1 MIDNLIFTLTSS
13 QFLFALFSAIAVA
26 ATVFTLAAPMLAKND
41 LDDRKKRMAVER
53 SAIRARERAALV
65 RETQGGSR
73 TNLRA
78 EPKKFMQDIVEQ
90 FDLKQRLLGEGTRD
104 KLAQAGERGENA
116 VIKYVFSRLVAP
128 AVLFVI
134 AMVYLFGI
142 GRFEQPPVVRILIAL
157 AVGGI
162 GVYLPKLMLE
172 NRIQKRQLA
181 IKRAWPDALD
191 LLLICVESGMS
202 IEQAFK
208 KVADEVAVQSIEL
221 AEELALTNAE
231 LAYLNDRRKAYE
243 NLGKRTGLEAVKSVM
258 TALIQADNYG
268 TPVGQAL
275 RVLAQES
282 RDMRMSEAEKKA
294 ASLPPK
300 LTVPMIVFFLPCLF
314 IVIVGPAAIQVMAL
328 D

>member
-1 MIDNLIFTLTSS
+1 MVDNLIFTLTSS

-26 ATVFTLAAPMLAKND
+26 ATVFTLAAPLLAKND

-53 SAIRARERAALV
+53 SAIRARERAALA
-65 RETQGGSR
+65 RESQSGSR
-73 TNLRA
+73 ANLRS
-78 EPKKFMQDIVEQ
+78 EPKQYMQSIVEQ
-90 FDLKQRLLGEGTRD
+90 FDLKERLMGDDTRD

-116 VIKYVFSRLVAP
+116 IIKYLFSRLVAP
-128 AVLFVI
+128 LVLFLAAI
-134 AMVYLFGI
+134 VYLFGI
-142 GRFEQPPVVRILIAL
+142 DRFDQPAIVRFFIAL
-157 AVGGI
+157 GVGGV
-162 GVYLPKLMLE
+162 GMYLPKLMLQ
-172 NRIQKRQLA
+172 NRIQKRQLS
-181 IKRAWPDALD
+181 IRRAWPDALD

-243 NLGKRTGLEAVKSVM
+243 NLGKRTGLEAVKAVTTS
-258 TALIQADNYG
+258 LIQADNYG

-275 RVLAQES
+275 RVLAKES
-282 RDMRMSEAEKKA
+282 RDMRMAEAEKKA
-294 ASLPPK
+294 AALPPK

-314 IVIVGPAAIQVMAL
+314 IVIIGPAAIQVMGL